1 MSSKEN
7 VLEKLLSD
15 KIMAIIRLHDQGSV
29 APVVEGLVNGGMHLL
44 EITTNTPGFASE
56 IEKARATY
64 NGVLI
69 GAGTVTNVAL
79 AEQSLGA
86 GAQFLVSPNVN
97 KELGAYAVAKNV
109 PLLMGAMTPTEVNDA
124 LIFGADIIKLF
135 PAAPLG
141 IPYFRALKGP
151 FGTCPFY
158 AVGGVDKNN
167 MGDWFQSG
175 ATGVGLGGSLIGSGP
190 YSLKD
195 VEQLAHS
202 TRSLWQ
208 MLS

>member
-1 MSSKEN
+1 
-7 VLEKLLSD
+7 
-15 KIMAIIRLHDQGSV
+15 
-29 APVVEGLVNGGMHLL
+29 VEGLVNGGTHLL
-44 EITTNTPGFASE
+44 EITTNTPGFALE
-56 IEKARATY
+56 IEKARARY
-64 NGVLI
+64 SGVLI

-124 LIFGADIIKLF
+124 LLFGADIIKLF
-135 PAAPLG
+135 PAVPLG
-141 IPYFRALKGP
+141 IPYFKALKGP

-158 AVGGVDKNN
+158 AVGGVDGNN
-167 MGDWFQSG
+167 MLDWFKAG

-190 YSLKD
+190 YSPKD
-195 VEQLAHS
+195 VEQLADRAK
-202 TRSLWQ
+202 TLLQ
-208 MLS
+208 QLY